1 MRAMGL
7 LPLSMLATLGL
18 QPEDEA
24 ACASILAMIRTSALL
39 DRDHFLPLVDA
50 PTPAGALDEV
60 AAHPGR
66 YFPFSYR

>member
-1 MRAMGL
+1 MRVMGL
-7 LPLSMLATLGL
+7 LPLSVLAAHGL
-18 QPEDEA
+18 HRPEDKA
-24 ACASILAMIRTSALL
+24 AGASILAMIRESALL

-50 PTPAGALDEV
+50 PALDEV